1 MNLRLPFTLALAIA
15 LLTATSAQAQSTW
28 AIVPV
33 GLGESPSRAG
43 DVADAASATLETS
56 GATVLQG
63 PVLAH
68 RFENGI
74 SLSYEA
80 PPGADELARR
90 LAEADEPILR
100 WVAAGRFAE
109 TVSRSEAL
117 LTEAQGALVALSR
130 NAPVLEHLGNLCGYR
145 LRAFLESRQQAPAQ
159 DAARECLRM
168 LPGYEWTDRLHPPEV
183 LALVRT
189 TREALAGALVVHG
202 SADDPPGC
210 AIRVQGRRIGETPSA
225 RVAVPAGDYV
235 VQLECSDAPGRVH
248 RAHVEAAPV
257 ELEVRASLDQA
268 LHTRPSV
275 ALVYGSAS
283 ALGALAGDVAAA
295 GRAIEADRILA
306 VVEQPSGVILR
317 AFEIPDEGPA
327 RQLRETTLERG
338 SDDARI
344 RASIAQLAN
353 ALASPNESPVGHS
366 ISPVGPVLLGIGGAA
381 LVAGAITGILTLIQ
395 DSSLSSLCPDQECS
409 EAGLSFAR
417 EVEAFAVASD
427 ILLLGGATTAVVGL
441 VFTLLLHESNSA
453 SSPPHVSAS
462 CGATGCRVVLG
473 GSF

>member
-1 MNLRLPFTLALAIA
+1 MTLRLLTLALA
-15 LLTATSAQAQSTW
+15 LTAARAHAQDTW

-33 GLGESPSRAG
+33 GLGETPSRAG
-43 DVADAASATLETS
+43 DVAEAASATLETS

-68 RFENGI
+68 RFENGV
-74 SLSYEA
+74 SLSYEP
-80 PPGADELARR
+80 PPGTDELARR
-90 LAEADEPILR
+90 LAEADEPLLR
-100 WVAAGRFAE
+100 LVAAGRFAE

-145 LRAFLESRQQAPAQ
+145 LRALLESRQQGPAQ
-159 DAARECLRM
+159 DAARACLQM

-189 TREALAGALVVHG
+189 TREALAGALVVRG

-225 RVAVPAGDYV
+225 RVAVPPGDYV
-235 VQLECSDAPGRVH
+235 VQLECGDGPGRVH

-257 ELEVRASLDQA
+257 ELAVRASLDQA
-268 LHTRPSV
+268 LHTRPTV

-295 GRAIEADRILA
+295 GRAIGADRVLA
-306 VVEQPSGVILR
+306 VVEQPSGVVLR
-317 AFEIPDEGPA
+317 AFEIPPDGPA

-344 RASIAQLAN
+344 RASVAQLASGLGN
-353 ALASPNESPVGHS
+353 PSSSATGTTPGEGSL
-366 ISPVGPVLLGIGGAA
+366 SPVGPIVLGVAGAA
-381 LVAGAITGILTLIQ
+381 LLAAVLTGSVTLAEDGAIGAA
-395 DSSLSSLCPDQECS
+395 CPDRVGCS
-409 EAGLSFAR
+409 NEIVARYQGLQAI
-417 EVEAFAVASD
+417 A
-427 ILLLGGATTAVVGL
+427 ATTDVLFAASAASAIVGL
-441 VFTLLLHESNSA
+441 VLTLTLREGPSA
-453 SSPPHVSAS
+453 VTPSAGCS
-462 CGATGCRVVLG
+462 ADGCGLAVTGR
-473 GSF
+473 F